1 MPTPQRIALT
11 TLLFFLA
18 ACTDS
23 PTSSPPNIAALHPD
37 AAGAMSSGELDQPL
51 SGLSASELARF
62 DQGRTIFEKVFD
74 PIVDGL
80 GPLFNEVSCEECHE
94 DPAPGGTGDEV
105 ETHVSN
111 VSGTS
116 CDDLGAHGGVVIQQH
131 LTNRLAT
138 YVGYTSEPVPSEAV
152 VVSHRS
158 TPQVFGR
165 GLLDVV
171 SDAEILSRADPNDA
185 NGDGVSGRAHVL
197 SDGRIGRFGRK
208 ATDATL
214 LEFNAGAFQ
223 NEMGVTNPLAA
234 TEPQLVGTTFDTFL
248 DPTPEPE
255 LSLADLTLA
264 NDFVRFLRAPP
275 QGAVT
280 QATTGGR
287 ELFSSVGCATCHV
300 PTLSTGASPVKALN
314 KKSVNAFSD
323 LLLHDMGPAL
333 ADICRGGALPS
344 EFRTEPLMGLG
355 ARTTFLHDGTSP
367 TVEDAILRHGGEAT
381 NARNRFSA
389 LKASQRSALLAYLAT
404 L

>member
-11 TLLFFLA
+11 TLLLFLV
-18 ACTDS
+18 ACTDT
-23 PTSSPPNIAALHPD
+23 PTSSPPNLAALSPD
-37 AAGAMSSGELDQPL
+37 AAGATSSAGLDQPL

-62 DQGRTIFEKVFD
+62 DQGRDIFEKVFD

-94 DPAPGGTGDEV
+94 DPTTGGTGDEV

-116 CDDLGAHGGVVIQQH
+116 CDDLSAHGGAVIQQH
-131 LTNRLAT
+131 LTDGLAA
-138 YVGYTSEPVPSEAV
+138 YVGYTSEPLPSEAV
-152 VVSHRS
+152 VVAHRT

-165 GLLDVV
+165 GLLDAV

-185 NGDGVSGRAHVL
+185 NGDGVSGRASIL

-234 TEPQLVGTTFDTFL
+234 TEPQLVGTTFDTNL
-248 DPTPEPE
+248 DPTSEPE
-255 LSLADLTLA
+255 LSMDDLTLA

-275 QGAVT
+275 QAVVTGA
-280 QATTGGR
+280 ATSGR
-287 ELFSSVGCATCHV
+287 ELFASLGCATCHV
-300 PTLSTGASPVKALN
+300 PTLNTGASPVKALN
-314 KKSVNAFSD
+314 RKSVNAFSD
-323 LLLHDMGPAL
+323 LLLHDMGQAL
-333 ADICRGGALPS
+333 SDICRGGALPS

-355 ARTTFLHDGTSP
+355 SRTKFLHDGRST
-367 TVEDAILRHGGEAT
+367 TVEDAILQHGGEAT
-381 NARNRFSA
+381 NARNRYTG
-389 LKASQRSALLAYLAT
+389 LKANQRSALLAYLAT